1 MRKMTKT
8 AVTLAAMS
16 AMTIASASLAF
27 AATSQRDQL
36 SAVEN
41 PAAAANPNSGK
52 WEGNNADGWT
62 FTPAD
67 EKKLANTW
75 AEIDGVWYYFHKD
88 GYMAQDEL
96 VYLEGETY
104 YFTPNGAMATG
115 WYAFD
120 KDSDVL
126 YDYDLDI
133 SKNIDDIQNKVF
145 KDHEDAYETVWM
157 YFNADG
163 KAKDDEWYQAD
174 SGLWYRFDDIVMVCG
189 DYDHE
194 INGARYGFAE
204 DGHMYVGW
212 ERNYVDKGITAP
224 NKDDKTWYWY
234 DSNGKKFDADDNNGF
249 GWKKIDGKWYC
260 FKAGGDDTAHE
271 YSAGTLITKTFF
283 ANDRAAAGNSDFYY
297 VDSNGVM
304 ATGVVTVDK
313 GAKMVDAKYEWTGT
327 TGKVESYYIDSNW
340 DVYFNNDGKAQ
351 ADKWTGNRF
360 YAGVKSGKVNI
371 LADDYVI
378 TPYADYS
385 VSVTGYDNYEKK
397 DAAAD
402 IKGALVKNAFVTT
415 DNNTYYVDKYGD
427 KVTSGAVQIGYVC
440 VQKTTP
446 NNKTVYVSASN
457 FELFDSEAA
466 AEVKQA
472 ADEII
477 CKAYVVLDSKG
488 IAYDDV
494 DKDRTVTA
502 GSKKYVSTGED
513 VTALNDAYLFFY
525 YNRN

>member
-1 MRKMTKT
+1 MLFR
-8 AVTLAAMS
+8 S
-16 AMTIASASLAF
+16 
-27 AATSQRDQL
+27 
-36 SAVEN
+36 
-41 PAAAANPNSGK
+41 
-52 WEGNNADGWT
+52 
-62 FTPAD
+62 
-67 EKKLANTW
+67 
-75 AEIDGVWYYFHKD
+75 
-88 GYMAQDEL
+88 
-96 VYLEGETY
+96 
-104 YFTPNGAMATG
+104 
-115 WYAFD
+115 
-120 KDSDVL
+120 
-126 YDYDLDI
+126 
-133 SKNIDDIQNKVF
+133 
-145 KDHEDAYETVWM
+145 
-157 YFNADG
+157 
-163 KAKDDEWYQAD
+163 
-174 SGLWYRFDDIVMVCG
+174 
-189 DYDHE
+189 
-194 INGARYGFAE
+194 
-204 DGHMYVGW
+204 
-212 ERNYVDKGITAP
+212 
-224 NKDDKTWYWY
+224 
-234 DSNGKKFDADDNNGF
+234 
-249 GWKKIDGKWYC
+249 
-260 FKAGGDDTAHE
+260 
-271 YSAGTLITKTFF
+271 
-283 ANDRAAAGNSDFYY
+283 
-297 VDSNGVM
+297 
-304 ATGVVTVDK
+304 
-313 GAKMVDAKYEWTGT
+313 
-327 TGKVESYYIDSNW
+327 
-340 DVYFNNDGKAQ
+340 
-351 ADKWTGNRF
+351 
-360 YAGVKSGKVNI
+360 KSGKVNI

-502 GSKKYVSTGED
+502 GSKKYVSTGGD